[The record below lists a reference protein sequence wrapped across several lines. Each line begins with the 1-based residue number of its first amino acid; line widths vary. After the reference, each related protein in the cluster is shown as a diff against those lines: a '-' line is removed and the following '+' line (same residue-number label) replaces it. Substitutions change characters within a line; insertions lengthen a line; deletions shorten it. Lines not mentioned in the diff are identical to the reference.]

1 MSGTNGPNTTLTR
14 RGFLKAT
21 GTATGALGIA
31 GVAGSASMF
40 STDGWFAPAPAHA
53 EPREHVAYTYHQA
66 HCRGHCMLKCTVRD
80 GRLSLIQPNDK
91 AKEGLQTVCL
101 KGLSEI
107 QHVYSAERIQT
118 PLKRVGER
126 GAHEFVA
133 ISWDEA
139 MGIFAQNVKKCWDA
153 YGKQSVF
160 ASIAMESEVAS
171 ELGKLLS
178 ASMDTVGGIDVGYAN
193 GLAGMYGGAKRS
205 GPLGAVTAFNGVADW
220 MNTKTLLFVGVNFI
234 ESSLT
239 QTKPFF
245 DAKEAGMHA
254 ISIDPH
260 FSPTASKCDEW
271 IPIEPGTDAALFLGM
286 ISSILDHEWFDAD
299 YVRNHTSLPFLVSD
313 ADGALLRDHAEDP
326 SVEKPED
333 GQTNPFFVWDE
344 MTSAARPYTDEG
356 AIPALEGT
364 YEIDGK
370 SYTTVFSLL
379 KKAQAAYSVDW
390 AAETTHIPAM
400 DIERLTERY
409 ATGGPA
415 CIAVGY
421 GGNDKYGNADIA
433 GHAAGLLAA
442 LTGNVGRAG
451 GGIGYPGF
459 GYGSAPLGAWPLN
472 KDMKPTTLSVP
483 AFELPY
489 AETDIKCFIGVGDQI
504 QQRFADLNKLAE
516 WVDGLDFIVYAD
528 VYHSTGAQY
537 ADLVLPICSRF
548 ESDEAIGGVRSNK
561 GQVMLRQQVL
571 EPLFESKTD
580 FAFEREI
587 ARALGIDAS
596 LPKSNEER
604 VAHMLSTATN
614 PKVEGITLEA
624 LQDNQG
630 VLPYKGPSAI
640 PFADQKYPTLSG
652 RLEVYYPD
660 MLTFGQALPA
670 WEPPEETGPESALR
684 DSFPLQLCQMRTR
697 FHIHN
702 QFCDAEWIRQYST
715 AGLRMNPQDME
726 ARGLATGDKVEVFN
740 ERGSFSCPVEGDES
754 IRPGSARI
762 FEGEWS
768 KFMDA
773 GNIQNVTNPGISDR
787 GRALLNGPVIP
798 YNDTLVEVK
807 KA

>member
-1 MSGTNGPNTTLTR
+1 MLGTTRPNTKLTR
-14 RGFLKAT
+14 RGFLKS
-21 GTATGALGIA
+21 TGAAA
-31 GVAGSASMF
+31 GALSVAGAAGMLSA
-40 STDGWFAPAPAHA
+40 DAWLAPTEAYA
-53 EPREHVAYTYHQA
+53 EPEERVAYTYHQA

-80 GRLSLIQPNDK
+80 GRLCLIQPNDK
-91 AKEGLQTVCL
+91 AKAGLQTVCL

-126 GAHEFVA
+126 GANEFVA

-139 MGIFAQNVKKCWDA
+139 ASIFAENVRKCWDA
-153 YGKQSVF
+153 YGKESVF
-160 ASIAMESEVAS
+160 ASIAMESEVAA

-193 GLAGMYGGAKRS
+193 GLAAMYGGAKRS

-220 MNTKTLLFVGVNFI
+220 KNCKTLLFVGVNFI

-245 DAKEAGMHA
+245 DAKDEGMFA
-254 ISIDPH
+254 VSIDPH
-260 FSPTASKCDEW
+260 YSPTSSKCDQW

-286 ISSILDHEWFDAD
+286 LTVVLDNGWYDEE
-299 YVRNHTSLPFLVSD
+299 YVRAHTSLPFLVSD
-313 ADGALLRDHAEDP
+313 VDGSLLSDGDGAP
-326 SVEKPED
+326 
-333 GQTNPFFVWDE
+333 FVWDE
-344 MTSAARPYTDEG
+344 AAGEARLAADAESL
-356 AIPALEGT
+356 ALEGS
-364 YEIDGK
+364 YDVDGA

-379 KKAQAAYSVDW
+379 KQSQRRYDAAW
-390 AAETTHIPAM
+390 ASKVTGIPA
-400 DIERLTERY
+400 DVIESLAERY

-415 CIAVGY
+415 CLAVGY

-433 GHAAGLLAA
+433 GHAAGILAA
-442 LTGNVGRAG
+442 VTGNIGRAG

-459 GYGSAPLGAWPLN
+459 GYGSAPLGAWPLAA
-472 KDMKPTTLSVP
+472 DMKPTTLSVP

-489 AETDIKCFIGVGDQI
+489 VDSPVKCFIGVGDQI
-504 QQRFADLNKLAE
+504 QQRFADLNKLDE
-516 WVDGLDFIVYAD
+516 WVQGLDFIVYAD

-537 ADLVLPICSRF
+537 VDLVLPICSRF
-548 ESDEAIGGVRSNK
+548 ESDEALGGVRSNK

-580 FAFEREI
+580 FAFEREL
-587 ARALGIDAS
+587 AHALGIDAS
-596 LPKSNEER
+596 LPKTNEER
-604 VAHMLSTATN
+604 IVRMLDTAKDAKVA
-614 PKVEGITLEA
+614 GITLEE
-624 LQDNQG
+624 LQANQG
-630 VLPYKGPSAI
+630 VLPYRAPSAV
-640 PFADQKYPTLSG
+640 PFSEGKVPTASG
-652 RLEVYYPD
+652 RFDVYFPD
-660 MLTFGQALPA
+660 LVKFDQALPA
-670 WEPPEETGPESALR
+670 YEAPEETGADSKLR
-684 DSFPLQLCQMRTR
+684 DRFPLQLCQMRTR

-715 AGLRMNPQDME
+715 AALHLNPADME
-726 ARGLATGDKVEVFN
+726 QRGLTNGDTVEAFN
-740 ERGSFSCPVEGDES
+740 DRGSFACPVVGDES
-754 IRPGSARI
+754 VRPGSARI

-768 KFMDA
+768 KFMSA

>member
-1 MSGTNGPNTTLTR
+1 MSGTTRPNTKLTR
-14 RGFLKAT
+14 RSFLKS
-21 GTATGALGIA
+21 TGAAA
-31 GVAGSASMF
+31 GALSVAGAAGMLSA
-40 STDGWFAPAPAHA
+40 DAWLAPTEAYA
-53 EPREHVAYTYHQA
+53 EPEERVAYTYHQA

-80 GRLSLIQPNDK
+80 GRLCLIQPNDK
-91 AKEGLQTVCL
+91 AKAGLQTVCL

-126 GAHEFVA
+126 GANEFVA

-139 MGIFAQNVKKCWDA
+139 VSIFAENVRKCWDA
-153 YGKQSVF
+153 YGKESVF
-160 ASIAMESEVAS
+160 ASIAMESEVAA

-193 GLAGMYGGAKRS
+193 GLAAMYGGAKRS

-220 MNTKTLLFVGVNFI
+220 KNCKTLLFVGVNFI

-245 DAKEAGMHA
+245 DAKDEGMFA
-254 ISIDPH
+254 VSIDPH
-260 FSPTASKCDEW
+260 YSPTSSKCDQW

-286 ISSILDHEWFDAD
+286 LTVVLDNGWYDEEYMRA
-299 YVRNHTSLPFLVSD
+299 HTSLPFLVSD
-313 ADGALLRDHAEDP
+313 VDGSLLSDGDGAP
-326 SVEKPED
+326 
-333 GQTNPFFVWDE
+333 FVWDE
-344 MTSAARPYTDEG
+344 AVGEARLAADAES
-356 AIPALEGT
+356 PALEGS
-364 YEIDGK
+364 YDVDGA
-370 SYTTVFSLL
+370 SCTTVFSLL
-379 KKAQAAYSVDW
+379 KQSQQRYDAAW
-390 AAETTHIPAM
+390 ASKVTGIPA
-400 DIERLTERY
+400 DVIESLAERY

-415 CIAVGY
+415 CLAVGY

-433 GHAAGLLAA
+433 GHAAGILAA
-442 LTGNVGRAG
+442 VTGNIGRAG

-459 GYGSAPLGAWPLN
+459 GYGSAPLGAWPLAA
-472 KDMKPTTLSVP
+472 DMKPTTLSVP

-489 AETDIKCFIGVGDQI
+489 VDSPVKCFIGVGDQI
-504 QQRFADLNKLAE
+504 QQRFADLNKLDE
-516 WVDGLDFIVYAD
+516 WVQGLDFIVYAD

-548 ESDEAIGGVRSNK
+548 ESDESLGGVRSNK

-580 FAFEREI
+580 FSFEREL

-596 LPKSNEER
+596 LPSSNEER
-604 VAHMLSTATN
+604 IAHMLDTATN
-614 PKVEGITLEA
+614 PKVAGITLDA
-624 LQDNQG
+624 LQNNQG
-630 VLPYKGPSAI
+630 VLPYQGPNAI
-640 PFADQKYPTLSG
+640 PFADQKFPTPSG
-652 RLEVYYPD
+652 RLEVYYAD
-660 MLTFGQALPA
+660 MVKFDQALPTYEA
-670 WEPPEETGPESALR
+670 PEETGPDSKLR
-684 DSFPLQLCQMRTR
+684 ETFPLQLCQMRTR

-715 AGLRMNPQDME
+715 AALHLNPVDMG
-726 ARGLATGDKVEVFN
+726 ARGLADGDTVEAFN
-740 ERGSFSCPVEGDES
+740 DRGSFGCPVVGDES
-754 IRPGSARI
+754 VRPGTARV

-768 KFMDA
+768 KFMA
-773 GNIQNVTNPGISDR
+773 SGNIQNVTNPGISDR

>member
-1 MSGTNGPNTTLTR
+1 MSGTNRPNTTLTR
-14 RGFLKAT
+14 RSFLR
-21 GTATGALGIA
+21 ATGAAAGTL
-31 GVAGSASMF
+31 GVAGAAGMF
-40 STDGWFAPAPAHA
+40 AADDWLAPTEAYA
-53 EPREHVAYTYHQA
+53 EPEERVAYTYHQA

-80 GRLSLIQPNDK
+80 GRLCLIQPNDK

-126 GAHEFVA
+126 GANEFVA

-139 MGIFAQNVKKCWDA
+139 TAYFAEEVRKCWDA

-193 GLAGMYGGAKRS
+193 GLAPVYGGAKRS
-205 GPLGAVTAFNGVADW
+205 GPLGAVSAFNGVADW
-220 MNTKTLLFVGVNFI
+220 MNCKTLLFVGVNFI

-245 DAKEAGMHA
+245 DAKDAGMHA
-254 ISIDPH
+254 IAIDPH
-260 FSPTASKCDEW
+260 YSTTATKCDEW
-271 IPIEPGTDAALFLGM
+271 IPLEPGTDAALFLGM
-286 ISSILDHEWFDAD
+286 ITHVLDNGWYDEA
-299 YVRNHTSLPFLVSD
+299 YVGARTSLPFLVAQ
-313 ADGALLRDHAEDP
+313 ADGTLLRDHAVDP
-326 SVEKPED
+326 AATAPED
-333 GQTNPFFVWDE
+333 GAANPFLVWDDAAQ
-344 MTSAARPYTDEG
+344 AARPAADVES
-356 AIPALEGT
+356 PALEGT
-364 YEIDGK
+364 FTVGGET
-370 SYTTVFSLL
+370 YTTVLSLL
-379 KKAQAAYSVDW
+379 KKNQQSYDTAW
-390 AAETTHIPAM
+390 ASKVTGIPA
-400 DIERLTERY
+400 DTIESLAEHY

-442 LTGNVGRAG
+442 ITGNIGRAG
-451 GGIGYPGF
+451 GGVGYPGF
-459 GYGSAPLGAWPLN
+459 GYGSAGLGAWPLAE
-472 KDMKPTTLSVP
+472 DMKPSTLAVP

-489 AETDIKCFIGVGDQI
+489 VDSPVKCFIGVGDQI
-504 QQRFADLNKLAE
+504 QQRFADLNKLDE
-516 WVDGLDFIVYAD
+516 WVQGLDFIVYAD

-548 ESDEAIGGVRSNK
+548 ESDEALGGVRSNK

-580 FAFEREI
+580 FAFEREL

-596 LPKSNEER
+596 LPKTNEER
-604 VAHMLSTATN
+604 IVRMLDTAKDAKVA
-614 PKVEGITLEA
+614 GIALEE
-624 LQDNQG
+624 LQANQG
-630 VLPYKGPSAI
+630 VLPYRAPSAV
-640 PFADQKYPTLSG
+640 PFSDGKVPTASG
-652 RLEVYYPD
+652 RFDVYFPD
-660 MLTFGQALPA
+660 LVKFDQALPA
-670 WEPPEETGPESALR
+670 YEAPEETGADSKLR
-684 DSFPLQLCQMRTR
+684 DRFPLQLCQMRTR

-715 AGLRMNPQDME
+715 AALHLNPADME
-726 ARGLATGDKVEVFN
+726 QRGLTNGDAVEAFN
-740 ERGSFSCPVEGDES
+740 DRGSFACPVVGDES
-754 IRPGSARI
+754 VRPGSARI

-768 KFMDA
+768 KFMSA